1 MLSRVV
7 VVSNYTQTLDLMA
20 TLCRQR
26 GYQFVRLDGS
36 TSINKRQK
44 LVQQLNATGSQVRCG
59 AVRCGVVWCG
69 VVWCGVV
76 TQKQHRS
83 AGTSI
88 ATWGR
93 VKARAIIAEH
103 LCVDFSGP
111 TCHAGANSFNSP

>member
-59 AVRCGVVWCG
+59 AVRCGAVWCG

-76 TQKQHRS
+76 WCGHPKTASLCRHLYRHM
-83 AGTSI
+83 G
-88 ATWGR
+88 
-93 VKARAIIAEH
+93 ARKGSCNHCRA
-103 LCVDFSGP
+103 LV
-111 TCHAGANSFNSP
+111 